1 VGVRQARGFTRAEPD
16 DDLGLDRTWGRIPH
30 HEGDPHETLPF
41 VGRARC
47 TWDRAV
53 LASQLPDADGSM
65 IKRRVILLLIAVAGC
80 GFIVGCGSSGASS
93 TGSTVGTSAGG
104 TNGSSSNNPAVAQ
117 AVATCKSRINSQ
129 GSLSASLKSKLN
141 ALCDRAGNGD
151 LAGAKQITA
160 QVCRE
165 IVQAT
170 VPKLGR
176 GAALAAC
183 KKLA

>member
-1 VGVRQARGFTRAEPD
+1 MITRR
-16 DDLGLDRTWGRIPH
+16 L
-30 HEGDPHETLPF
+30 
-41 VGRARC
+41 
-47 TWDRAV
+47 
-53 LASQLPDADGSM
+53 
-65 IKRRVILLLIAVAGC
+65 ILLLIAASTC
-80 GFIVGCGSSGASS
+80 GFIVGCGSSGSS
-93 TGSTVGTSAGG
+93 ATGSTVGTNAGG
-104 TNGSSSNNPAVAQ
+104 TTGSSSNNPAVVQ

-160 QVCRE
+160 EVCRE

-176 GAALAAC
+176 GVALAAC

>member
-1 VGVRQARGFTRAEPD
+1 MLARQPPD
-16 DDLGLDRTWGRIPH
+16 KD
-30 HEGDPHETLPF
+30 ES
-41 VGRARC
+41 V
-47 TWDRAV
+47 
-53 LASQLPDADGSM
+53 
-65 IKRRVILLLIAVAGC
+65 IKRRLILLLIVASAC
-80 GFIVGCGSSGASS
+80 GFIVGCGSSGSS
-93 TGSTVGTSAGG
+93 STVGTNAG
-104 TNGSSSNNPAVAQ
+104 TTGSSSNNPAVVQ

-151 LAGAKQITA
+151 LAGAKQITVE
-160 QVCRE
+160 VCRE
-165 IVQAT
+165 IVQAK